1 MSKKET
7 SAALMVVVLLF
18 SLLSPIS
25 VIAVAQNNDSNG
37 GFLERVIGNTIDI
50 ALKIIPAD
58 MAASLT
64 NYVISTYPDTISG
77 LLADLIPRLD
87 AKASADAVNTIV
99 KDLSVKDASKF
110 LDSFLNRLDV
120 KGLSNMLNSMLKE
133 TNIDTIAG
141 FTAELVENLDAAPMG
156 NLISGLTESIDA
168 AKLGMFTSDLINNL
182 DSAQLGSF
190 TTELTN
196 NLDAAQLGRFSSELV
211 ENLDAAQLG
220 MFTSELVD
228 NMDADLVGNFSAK
241 LVDNLDAEPMG
252 SLVNAIISKQEVS
265 TFVLE
270 SMDYIDNQELIG
282 LINDVFGKTFEK
294 NYAITDIIMPS
305 AHITSMTIIL
315 PESIANILGLDS
327 LALPVAADAD
337 IALSTAYITNM
348 QLAEYPLPPEVE
360 RLNK

>member
-25 VIAVAQNNDSNG
+25 MVAVAQNNESNG

-50 ALKIIPAD
+50 GLKVMPAD
-58 MAASLT
+58 MAANLT
-64 NYVISTYPDTISG
+64 NYVISTYPDTIAG
-77 LLADLIPRLD
+77 LLTDLIPRMD

-99 KDLSVKDASKF
+99 KDMNTKDLSKF
-110 LDSFLNRLDV
+110 LTTFLNRLDA
-120 KGLSNMLNSMLKE
+120 KALGNMLNSMMKD
-133 TNIDTIAG
+133 NAG
-141 FTAELVENLDAAPMG
+141 TLGGFSAKFVENLDAASTG
-156 NLISGLTESIDA
+156 NLVSELIDSLDA
-168 AKLGMFTSDLINNL
+168 AQLGMFTSELVDNL
-182 DSAQLGSF
+182 DSAQLGIF

-196 NLDAAQLGRFSSELV
+196 NLDAAKLGKFSSGLV

-228 NMDADLVGNFSAK
+228 NLDADLVGNFSAT
-241 LVDNLDAEPMG
+241 LVDNLNAEPMG
-252 SLVNAIISKQEVS
+252 SLVNAVISKQEVS
-265 TFVLE
+265 AFVLDT
-270 SMDYIDNQELIG
+270 MDYIDNQELIG
-282 LINDVFGKTFEK
+282 LINDVFGKTFKK
-294 NYAITDIIMPS
+294 NYAITDIIIPS

-315 PESIANILGLDS
+315 PESIANMLGLDS

-348 QLAEYPLPPEVE
+348 QLAEYPLPPEAE